1 MGREAYLEAFRFQ
14 IEVDSV
20 TIAAFKTMSGL
31 SSKQDVVEFRLGGD
45 KSIRRRPGRV
55 SFNNLT
61 LERGFTVDDE
71 LWKWRKEVIDGKGED
86 AKRTGAVVFL
96 NPDGTEARRYNFF
109 RAWPVNW
116 EGPSLTAGASDTAVE
131 KLELAVEWIEIA
143 DGE

>member
-1 MGREAYLEAFRFQ
+1 MGRGAYLEAYRFQ
-14 IEVDSV
+14 VELDSV
-20 TIAAFKTMSGL
+20 TVAAFKTMSGL

-55 SFNNLT
+55 SFNNIT
-61 LERGFTVDDE
+61 LERGFTTDDE
-71 LWKWRKEVIDGKGED
+71 LWKWRKEVMDGKGED
-86 AKRTGAVVFL
+86 AKRTGAVIFL
-96 NPDGTEARRYNFF
+96 NADGTEARRYNFF

-116 EGPSLTAGASDTAVE
+116 EGPSLTAGGSDSAVE